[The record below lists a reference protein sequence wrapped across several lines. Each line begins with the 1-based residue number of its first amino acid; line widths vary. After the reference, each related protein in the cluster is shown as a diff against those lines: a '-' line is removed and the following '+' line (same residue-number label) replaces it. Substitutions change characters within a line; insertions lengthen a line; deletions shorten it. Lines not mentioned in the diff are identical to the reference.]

1 MILNSKSLFS
11 TFGLLIIALTVLG
24 VTYAHWSDTVTIE
37 GTVHM
42 GELIVGILN
51 DSLTYYETTNGVPE
65 EDFTPSKPWVANA
78 TITLSDFETSTH
90 HTPPQTVAKKL
101 TMLFENAYP
110 QWDVHIEFILKNAGT
125 IPAVLVN
132 TTFSGFD
139 ETDGED
145 LSFRVDIEVY
155 NDTIGAWIIE
165 GALVDPAGEVMNVR
179 IVAYVPEDWQLEPC
193 HEYPVVVDI
202 DFKQTAEECHT
213 YTFSLVLDFVQW
225 NKA

>member
-1 MILNSKSLFS
+1 MKSKSLFS
-11 TFGLLIIALTVLG
+11 TFGLLIVALTVLG
-24 VTYAHWSDTVTIE
+24 AVYAHWSDTVKIE

-51 DSLTYYETTNGVPE
+51 DSLTYYETTDGVPE
-65 EDFTPSKPWVANA
+65 EDFTPPKPWVANA
-78 TITLSDFETSTH
+78 TITLSDFETSVH
-90 HTPPQTVAKKL
+90 HKPPQTVAKKM

-110 QWDVHIEFILKNAGT
+110 QWDVHIEFKLKNAGT

-132 TTFSGFD
+132 TSFYGYDLTD
-139 ETDGED
+139 NET
-145 LSFRVDIEVY
+145 LFFRTDVAYY
-155 NDTIGAWIIE
+155 NTTLGAWIIR
-165 GALVDPAGEVMNVR
+165 GALVDPAGDIMN
-179 IVAYVPEDWQLEPC
+179 INITAYLPMDLQLEPC

-213 YTFSLVLDFVQW
+213 YEFSLTLDFVQW